1 MGSVADKI
9 AKKAASQVRTN
20 VIDLSEYRAG
30 RERALEDGLDGS
42 RFKQL
47 VEEGYDPA
55 FAFYTSGLSLVAHF
69 AQVISSMPEGRAYNK
84 AVAKAEDEY
93 VPEGPPISPL
103 TASYFNQWA
112 FFDLQFGSSK
122 ETIGTCI
129 LTVAEATGMPAW
141 MADIV
146 QPMQRSRMGFYLHV
160 GLEGKFVLLKDIV
173 TQEVKRCHS
182 SAGYLGKPGQI
193 WYLRLLPPPSPMV
206 NYHVATTTPY
216 VVLDGKESKWLDY
229 FAREISRM
237 PDIGRNKPADADYLL
252 KHGPS
257 LNHWN
262 EYVFLAYVNHQN
274 DAVFLAGIPD
284 ILESLPQRDCA
295 RP

>member
-9 AKKAASQVRTN
+9 AKKVASQIRAK
-20 VIDLSEYRAG
+20 VIDLADYRAG
-30 RERALEDGLDGS
+30 RERALEAGPDGS

-55 FAFYTSGLSLVAHF
+55 FAFYTAGMSLVALF
-69 AQVISSMPEGRAYNK
+69 AQAISSLPEGRAYGK
-84 AVAKAEDEY
+84 AVAKAEDDY

-103 TASYFNQWA
+103 TASHFNQWA

-141 MADIV
+141 MADV
-146 QPMQRSRMGFYLHV
+146 VRPMQRSRMGFYLHV

-173 TQEVKRCHS
+173 SQEVKRCHS
-182 SAGYLGKPGQI
+182 AAGYLGKIGQI
-193 WYLRLLPPPSPMV
+193 WYVRLMPPPSPLV
-206 NYHVATTTPY
+206 SYHVATTTPY
-216 VVLDGKESKWLDY
+216 VVIDGTEQKWLDY
-229 FAREISRM
+229 FTRELARM
-237 PDIGRNKPADADYLL
+237 PDIGRNMPADTDYLL
-252 KHGPS
+252 KYGRTS
-257 LNHWN
+257 NHWN
-262 EYVFLAYVNHQN
+262 EYVFLAYVNHQK

-295 RP
+295 QT

>member
-9 AKKAASQVRTN
+9 AKKVASQIRAK
-20 VIDLSEYRAG
+20 VIDLAEYRAG
-30 RERALEDGLDGS
+30 RERALEAGLDGS

-47 VEEGYDPA
+47 IEEGYDPA
-55 FAFYTSGLSLVAHF
+55 FAYYTAGMSLVALF
-69 AQVISSMPEGRAYNK
+69 AQAISSLPEGRAYNK
-84 AVAKAEDEY
+84 AIAKAEDEY
-93 VPEGPPISPL
+93 VPDGPPISPL

-160 GLEGKFVLLKDIV
+160 GLEGKLVLLKDIV

-182 SAGYLGKPGQI
+182 AAGYLGERGQI
-193 WYLRLLPPPSPMV
+193 WYVRLMPPPNALVS
-206 NYHVATTTPY
+206 YHVATTTPY
-216 VVLDGKESKWLDY
+216 VVIDGTEQKWLDY
-229 FAREISRM
+229 FARELARM
-237 PDIGRNKPADADYLL
+237 PDIARNKPADTDYLL
-252 KHGPS
+252 KHGPTA
-257 LNHWN
+257 NHWN

-274 DAVFLAGIPD
+274 DAVFLRGIPD

-295 RP
+295 KI

>member
-9 AKKAASQVRTN
+9 AKKAASQVRAK

-30 RERALEDGLDGS
+30 RERALEAGLDGS

-55 FAFYTSGLSLVAHF
+55 FAFYTSGLSLVANF

-146 QPMQRSRMGFYLHV
+146 RPMQQSRMGFYHHV

-182 SAGYLGKPGQI
+182 SAGYLGKRGQI
-193 WYLRLLPPPSPMV
+193 WYVRLLPPPSPMV

-237 PDIGRNKPADADYLL
+237 PYIGRNKPADADYLL

>member
-9 AKKAASQVRTN
+9 AKKVASQIRAN
-20 VIDLSEYRAG
+20 VIDLAEYRAG
-30 RERALEDGLDGS
+30 REFAHERGLDGS
-42 RFKQL
+42 YFTQL

-55 FAFYTSGLSLVAHF
+55 FAFYTAGMSLVAMF
-69 AQVISSMPEGRAYNK
+69 AQAISVLPEGRAYNK

-129 LTVAEATGMPAW
+129 LTVSKAIGMPAW

-146 QPMQRSRMGFYLHV
+146 QPMQWSRMGFYLHV
-160 GLEGKFVLLKDIV
+160 GFEGKFVLLKDIV
-173 TQEVKRCHS
+173 SREVLRCHS
-182 SAGYLGKPGQI
+182 SAGYAGERGQI
-193 WYLRLLPPPSPMV
+193 WYVRLMPPPSLLV
-206 NYHVATTTPY
+206 SYHVATTTPY
-216 VVLDGKESKWLDY
+216 VVLDGTEQKLLDY
-229 FAREISRM
+229 YARVLSRM
-237 PDIGRNKPADADYLL
+237 PDIGRNKPADTDYLL
-252 KHGPS
+252 KHGLCP
-257 LNHWN
+257 NYWN
-262 EYVFLAYVNHQN
+262 EYVLLAYVNHQT

-295 RP
+295 RA